1 MEEGTRFDVVKTL
14 STMKA
19 ESGIEAVSKLFS
31 AETLTAANIKLEHLE
46 QGGLIKT
53 SGLAEVHKHELMLD
67 NQAADVFMKAAQ
79 LLTGSQ
85 VLEQGRSGGGGT
97 VVIINNNNVDNSM
110 QSSQTTA
117 VSIPAPTRSNEST
130 LRALQMA

>member
-1 MEEGTRFDVVKTL
+1 MSPFATGSMGKAIGLESGGLFTL
-14 STMKA
+14 SKG
-19 ESGIEAVSKLFS
+19 EFV
-31 AETLTAANIKLEHLE
+31 
-46 QGGLIKT
+46 
-53 SGLAEVHKHELMLD
+53 LD
-67 NQAADVFMKAAQ
+67 NQAAQTFLKAAQ

-85 VLEQGRSGGGGT
+85 TLEQNRNGGGGGQP
-97 VVIINNNNVDNSM
+97 IIVNNNNVDNSM